1 MRSVESD
8 TSLAAHAGVRGSG
21 PQVSSTDAP
30 EQLLENLAT
39 SEPDLKAELRRRRD
53 RNIYKSVHPADM
65 EAEKAAGWSVHRSN
79 KTSVRISKP
88 KTHDVWLED
97 RAWCLVR
104 GMRYPEMNGKRFR
117 IDYKRRDGSTDS
129 KQIDVY
135 AKDDETVLVIE
146 CKSRLTRGRKILT
159 KDLSETQMLQAP
171 IRDAIRRLYGKDA
184 KLQTIFIYVTENI
197 IWSEPDLERAHAIN
211 VKVITENEMRYYNR
225 FVQHLGPAGKY
236 QFLAELLQGKRVSG
250 LEGIKVPAVRGKFGK
265 NSFYSFVIP
274 ARHLLKIAFVNH
286 QALNHPD
293 GTPAYQRMISPSR
306 LKEIGLFIENGGF
319 FPTNILINFVEGC
332 TFDLLP
338 KEFNT
343 SDTLKF
349 GMLHLPAT
357 YRSAWVIDGQ
367 HRLYGYSRIS
377 EKKLDQSLFV
387 LAFDRLETIREAE
400 LFITINNKQKSV
412 PPAILASLKAD
423 LNWESTDSRER
434 IEALA
439 SALVKAM
446 NLDPTSPFFQ
456 RFAMEGLDGSEE
468 AAVTI
473 GEISKGLVR
482 SGLLGRTVQKYYMLG
497 PLSAATDTDTIRRAR
512 RVLNGY
518 FTPLRTSNESRWEAG
533 KAGYVLSNPGIRAH
547 LMLIAEIVRYL
558 SVEKSW
564 DPELVTETELLKEIV
579 RVAEPIFAYFKT
591 AQESDVQ
598 TKFSRRYGEG
608 GVRDYFFILASLIQ
622 KAYQSFGGEELRVWL
637 AETNQTRKE
646 TAHTDVIKINEMMT
660 DFVFDTLK
668 RVHGTHE
675 IRGSGEKAYWEIGV
689 ESAKT
694 KEEAYK
700 RQQDEPLVERK
711 AREVYVGT
719 IELKNIVRQK
729 NNWEYFKDAFN
740 IPMAGEKGKMYYL
753 DWMDEFNKIRR
764 IPAHSSSQRPYS
776 EEDYAFLVW
785 LTHMLLPRLIASKD
799 KSLTQ

>member
-1 MRSVESD
+1 MSAQPVD
-8 TSLAAHAGVRGSG
+8 PVLG
-21 PQVSSTDAP
+21 PPVASTDAP
-30 EQLLENLAT
+30 EQLLQNIVSLEA
-39 SEPDLKAELRRRRD
+39 DLKSELRRRRD
-53 RNIYKSVHPADM
+53 RNIYKSVHPADVET
-65 EAEKAAGWSVHRSN
+65 EAAAGWVVHKIG
-79 KTSVRISKP
+79 KTSVRLSKP

-97 RAWCLVR
+97 RAWCLLR
-104 GMRYPEMNGKRFR
+104 LMRYPEMNGHRFR
-117 IDYKRRDGSTDS
+117 IDYKRRDGTTDS

-146 CKSRLTRGRKILT
+146 CKSRLTRGRRSLT
-159 KDLSETQMLQAP
+159 KDLTETQSLQAP
-171 IRDAIRRLYGKDA
+171 IRDAIRRIYGRDS
-184 KLQTIFIYVTENI
+184 KLQAIFIYVTENV

-211 VKVITENEMRYYNR
+211 VRVITENEMRYYSR
-225 FVQHLGPAGKY
+225 FVHHLGPAGKY
-236 QFLAELLQGKRVSG
+236 QFLAELQQGRKVSG
-250 LEGIKVPAVRGKFGK
+250 LEGVKVPAVRGKFGK
-265 NSFYSFVIP
+265 NTFYSFVIP

-319 FPTNILINFVEGC
+319 FPTNILINFVGGC

-367 HRLYGYSRIS
+367 HRLYGYSKIS

-387 LAFDRLETIREAE
+387 LAFDRMETIQEAE

-423 LNWESTDSRER
+423 LNWESTDPRER

-439 SALVKAM
+439 SALVKVINTDA
-446 NLDPTSPFFQ
+446 TSPFFQ
-456 RFAMEGLDGSEE
+456 RFAMEGLEGAEE

-473 GEISKGLVR
+473 GEVSKGLVR
-482 SGLLGRTVQKYYMLG
+482 AGLLGRTVQKSYSLG
-497 PLSAATDTDTIRRAR
+497 PLSAATDSDTIKRAR

-518 FTPLRTSNESRWEAG
+518 FNPLRATNEARWEVG
-533 KAGYVLSNPGIRAH
+533 KSGYVLSNPGVRAH
-547 LMLIAEIVRYL
+547 LMLVAEILKYL
-558 SVEKSW
+558 ASERNLEPDLLS
-564 DPELVTETELLKEIV
+564 ETELLREIAL
-579 RVAEPIFAYFKT
+579 VAEPVFDYFKS
-591 AQESDVQ
+591 APDVDVQ
-598 TKFSRRYGEG
+598 TKFARRFGEG
-608 GVRDYFFILASLIQ
+608 GVRDYFFTLASMIQ
-622 KAYQSFGGEELRVWL
+622 KLRPSFGGEELRTWL
-637 AETNQTRKE
+637 AETDQIRKE
-646 TAHTDVIKINEMMT
+646 TAHIEVIKVNELIV

-675 IRGSGEKAYWEIGV
+675 IAGSGEKAYWEIGV

-700 RQQDEPLVERK
+700 KQQQAPLAERK
-711 AREVYVGT
+711 AREVYVDM
-719 IELKNIVRQK
+719 IELKGIVRQK
-729 NNWEYFKDAFN
+729 NNWEYFKDVFN
-740 IPMAGEKGKMYYL
+740 LPLDGEKGKVYFL

-764 IPAHSSSQRPYS
+764 IPAHSSSQRAYT
-776 EEDYAFLVW
+776 EDDYAFLDW
-785 LTHMLLPRLIASKD
+785 ISRNFLPKLEAAKG
-799 KSLTQ
+799 KSAPR